1 MRAWWGGSSKPGHR
15 TGSKSFRALPKMSLN
30 ILDVEGVTVTASD
43 RGAIM
48 SQQTR
53 QDLGWE
59 LGLLPSEVTLILYMR
74 SCVYM
79 HVFHPLQ

>member
-1 MRAWWGGSSKPGHR
+1 
-15 TGSKSFRALPKMSLN
+15 MSLN

-53 QDLGWE
+53 QDLAWE

-79 HVFHPLQ
+79 HVFDPLQ

>member
-1 MRAWWGGSSKPGHR
+1 M
-15 TGSKSFRALPKMSLN
+15 
-30 ILDVEGVTVTASD
+30 TASD
-43 RGAIM
+43 GGAAK

-74 SCVYM
+74 SCVYAM
-79 HVFHPLQ
+79 CVYVCVYMCMCVSTPAVLSGESHEE